1 MGDDEWG
8 HKVSNFRL
16 IIVRINGGLT
26 GVIRPRRVVR
36 AKVSVIQRK
45 ILSAFAHNQV
55 FSGLIFEPDSPQITD
70 YLVPDVRAIRKFQIV
85 RIEIG
90 QISAILFEPGYG
102 IPYQSKFVS
111 DVV

>member
-1 MGDDEWG
+1 MGDDEWR
-8 HKVSNFRL
+8 HKVSNFKP

-26 GVIRPRRVVR
+26 GVIRSRSIVR

-45 ILSAFAHNQV
+45 ILSAFANNQV

-70 YLVPDVRAIRKFQIV
+70 YLVPDVLAILKFQIV
-85 RIEIG
+85 GIEIG
-90 QISAILFEPGYG
+90 QKNAIVFKPGCG
-102 IPYQSKFVS
+102 ILYQSKFVS